1 MKLVLLMCVTVDGK
15 IAKHAMHL
23 ADWTSK
29 EDKKLF
35 VSLTK
40 QAGVCIMGKR
50 TYDTIGRP
58 LPGRLIVVVS
68 RDTQGLQDIPGS
80 LEYTNQAPAAILA
93 DLAAR
98 GFEKCILAGGA
109 TVNGMFLR
117 EGLIDEMIVTIEP
130 RVFGTG
136 IDLFADADVNQPLEL
151 LSVEHISDQVLKL
164 RYRFK
169 IGADQG

>member
-1 MKLVLLMCVTVDGK
+1 MCLTADGK
-15 IAKHAMHL
+15 IAKNASHL

-40 QAGVCIMGKR
+40 EAGVFIIGKK

-58 LPGRLIVVVS
+58 LPGRLNVVVT
-68 RDTQGLQDIPGS
+68 RDPSGLENIADS
-80 LEYTNQAPAAILA
+80 LEYTNKSPREIIA
-93 DLAAR
+93 DLATR

-136 IDLFADADVNQPLEL
+136 IDLFAGADVDQPLQL
-151 LSVEHISDQVLKL
+151 LSVEKINEQTVKLHYQVLRSL
-164 RYRFK
+164 LE
-169 IGADQG
+169 